1 MTNLQFMDLDDIRDF
16 LSSEENPDR
25 VVGVSIVLIR
35 EVLLMQRQIEKLA
48 EDNERLTRAL
58 GVTQKAVEQEV
69 LS

>member
-16 LSSEENPDR
+16 LSSEEDPDR

-58 GVTQKAVEQEV
+58 GVTQKA
-69 LS
+69 LDDATSN

>member
-58 GVTQKAVEQEV
+58 GVTHKA
-69 LS
+69 LDDATSN

>member
-48 EDNERLTRAL
+48 EDNERLARAL
-58 GVTQKAVEQEV
+58 GVTQKAVEQGV
-69 LS
+69 SS

>member
-48 EDNERLTRAL
+48 EDNERLTRAF
-58 GVTQKAVEQEV
+58 GVTQKA
-69 LS
+69 LDDATSN

>member
-58 GVTQKAVEQEV
+58 GVPQKA
-69 LS
+69 LDDATSN

>member
-58 GVTQKAVEQEV
+58 GVTQKAVEQGV

>member
-58 GVTQKAVEQEV
+58 GVTQKAVEQGV
-69 LS
+69 SS